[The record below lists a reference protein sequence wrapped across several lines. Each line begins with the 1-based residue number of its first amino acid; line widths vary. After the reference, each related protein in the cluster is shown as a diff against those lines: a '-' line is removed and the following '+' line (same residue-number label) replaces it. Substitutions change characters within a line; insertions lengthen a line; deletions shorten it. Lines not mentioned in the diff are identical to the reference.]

1 MFDCSKEAIRLKSK
15 LKELLLAMLAVRGT
29 RLRCCDK
36 GFLDKGVRRRSVR
49 LNKDLKDESKLN
61 LVFTSRQPLV
71 IVLLLNSGASPEV
84 KATIPTLIH
93 P

>member
-1 MFDCSKEAIRLKSK
+1 M
-15 LKELLLAMLAVRGT
+15 
-29 RLRCCDK
+29 
-36 GFLDKGVRRRSVR
+36 